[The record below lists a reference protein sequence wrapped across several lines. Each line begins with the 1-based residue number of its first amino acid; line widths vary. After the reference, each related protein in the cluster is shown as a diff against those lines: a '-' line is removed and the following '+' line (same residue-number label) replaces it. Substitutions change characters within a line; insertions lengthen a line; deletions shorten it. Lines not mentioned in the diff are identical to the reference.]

1 MGYKF
6 NGNKYMTDGIEAS
19 LPTEIKYFLWDRVLD
34 LVKSGIEMDYLQVFT
49 LTKLE
54 SDSEIQAGIVVNI
67 NHQQEQP
74 EEAAFEKEYYIILD
88 EMDSDFED
96 CKIYI
101 IDDRTHCTMLYAS
114 EY

>member
-6 NGNKYMTDGIEAS
+6 DGNKYMTNGIEAS
-19 LPTEIKYFLWDRVLD
+19 LPVELKCFLWDRVLD

-49 LTKLE
+49 ITKLE

>member
-19 LPTEIKYFLWDRVLD
+19 LPTAIKYFLWDRVLD

-49 LTKLE
+49 ITKLE